1 MKKLLLVA
9 LMATI
14 GATAQT
20 LIPSNIVKATNGS
33 LLLQGT
39 NSAGTPTQS
48 VEVTNVGHIFARSAN
63 FNGSDGVSAQKL
75 TLSNGG
81 AITGSDQVVTIDAV
95 GNGNVVIKDQ
105 TTIEG
110 NLRVNQTISSSQ
122 AIQTTGTGS
131 IHSAYN
137 LSAAGNKFNVAG
149 DSGLITSNGINNNLK
164 GITNAGLITQV
175 TAGNVNETSLQ
186 AINGSQLHATNTI
199 VSNNATIAANA
210 ISQVQSNLNSTDLNV
225 ANNTNDILDL
235 RSVKADKTQV
245 LNDIAAA
252 KEQAIT
258 SSNLYTDGKINA
270 LDNKFTSEVSKLNV
284 EILDINENLS
294 KVNSKVNVQV
304 ERLDNRIDETNE
316 NVRENTINITNLQN
330 SKADKFQV
338 ELDIAQAKSE
348 AITTSNAYTDTK
360 VGALE
365 TKVNTQVTRLD
376 GRIDNL
382 DSKVNTEVSRL
393 DGRIDATNQNVTN
406 LSNKVTTEVA
416 RVDSRIDATN
426 TTVEANKKE
435 AADATAKVQ
444 SNLDKEA
451 KRLDMKIDSEV
462 QKVESKFNQKIT
474 EVDLRLN
481 NRIDAVMTYVGNEFK
496 AVNNRI
502 EGLGASMVALS
513 AAATSSVYNANKPTN
528 LNIGTGFYGRST
540 AIAVG
545 MSHFFNASTKVSVNW
560 SQGSHTKN
568 AVGIGAGFAF

>member
-20 LIPSNIVKATNGS
+20 LIPSNTIKATNGN

-39 NSAGTPTQS
+39 NSAGVSTQS
-48 VEVTNVGHIFARSAN
+48 VEVTNVGHIFARSAS
-63 FNGSDGVSAQKL
+63 FNGADGVSAQKL

-81 AITGSDQVVTIDAV
+81 TISGSSQVVTIDAV

-110 NLRVNQTISSSQ
+110 NLKVNQTISSSQ

-131 IHSAYN
+131 ISSAYN
-137 LSAAGNKFNVAG
+137 LSAASNKFNVAG
-149 DSGLITSNGINNNLK
+149 DTGNVKTTGTISAANFSTNSGSFYVNGSNGNTTVHGVSLLFGGAYVGPRADDSNQPALTVNGQGAFK
-164 GITNAGLITQV
+164 GISNGNQKITGV
-175 TAGNVNETSLQ
+175 ANGTAANDVVNV
-186 AINGSQLHATNTI
+186 SQLN
-199 VSNNATIAANA
+199 
-210 ISQVQSNLNSTDLNV
+210 
-225 ANNTNDILDL
+225 
-235 RSVKADKTQV
+235 
-245 LNDIAAA
+245 
-252 KEQAIT
+252 
-258 SSNLYTDGKINA
+258 
-270 LDNKFTSEVSKLNV
+270 
-284 EILDINENLS
+284 
-294 KVNSKVNVQV
+294 
-304 ERLDNRIDETNE
+304 
-316 NVRENTINITNLQN
+316 
-330 SKADKFQV
+330 
-338 ELDIAQAKSE
+338 QAKTE
-348 AITTSNAYTDTK
+348 AITTSNDYTDTK

-365 TKVNTQVTRLD
+365 TKVNTEVKRLD
-376 GRIDNL
+376 D
-382 DSKVNTEVSRL
+382 
-393 DGRIDATNQNVTN
+393 RIDATNQNVTN

-426 TTVEANKKE
+426 KNVSNLTSVVEANKKE

-444 SNLDKEA
+444 SNLDKES
-451 KRLDMKIDSEV
+451 KRLDMRIDTET
-462 QKVESKFNQKIT
+462 QRVESKLNQRIT

-560 SQGSHTKN
+560 AQGSHTKN
-568 AVGIGAGFAF
+568 AVGIGAGFCF

>member
-1 MKKLLLVA
+1 MNV
-9 LMATI
+9 
-14 GATAQT
+14 TAQT
-20 LIPSNIVKATNGS
+20 LVAPNNTIKATNGS

-39 NSAGTPTQS
+39 NSSGTPTQS
-48 VEVTNVGHIFARSAN
+48 VAISNVGHISGRSMDL
-63 FNGSDGVSAQKL
+63 NGADGISAQKL

-81 AITGSDQVVTIDAV
+81 TISGSGQVLTIDAV

-110 NLRVNQTISSSQ
+110 NLKVNQTISSSQ
-122 AIQTTGTGS
+122 AIITTGTGS
-131 IHSAYN
+131 ISSAYN
-137 LSAAGNKFNVAG
+137 LSAASNKFNVAG
-149 DSGLITSNGINNNLK
+149 DNGNVRTAGTVSASSFGTNSGNFNVNGTNGNILTTGLINANGKATIDASNGNIWASGTTTAQGGLK
-164 GITNAGLITQV
+164 VFNGASITGGLDVQNGKITK
-175 TAGNVNETSLQ
+175 
-186 AINGSQLHATNTI
+186 
-199 VSNNATIAANA
+199 
-210 ISQVQSNLNSTDLNV
+210 V
-225 ANNTNDILDL
+225 ANGTAATDAVNKGQLDL
-235 RSVKADKTQV
+235 EVNR
-245 LNDIAAA
+245 LNA
-252 KEQAIT
+252 
-258 SSNLYTDGKINA
+258 NLE
-270 LDNKFTSEVSKLNV
+270 F
-284 EILDINENLS
+284 
-294 KVNSKVNVQV
+294 
-304 ERLDNRIDETNE
+304 TNE

-338 ELDIAQAKSE
+338 ELDIEQAKNE
-348 AITTSNAYTDTK
+348 AITTSNTYTDTK

-365 TKVNTQVTRLD
+365 TKVNTEVTRLD

-393 DGRIDATNQNVTN
+393 DGRINATNQNVTN

-444 SNLDKEA
+444 SNLDKES
-451 KRLDMKIDSEV
+451 KRLDMRIDTET
-462 QKVESKFNQKIT
+462 QRVESKLNQRIT

-560 SQGSHTKN
+560 AQGSHTKN
-568 AVGIGAGFAF
+568 AVGIGAGFSF

>member
-1 MKKLLLVA
+1 MKKLILVA

-20 LIPSNIVKATNGS
+20 LIPSNIVRATNGS

-39 NSAGTPTQS
+39 NSSGTSTQS
-48 VEVTNVGHIFARSAN
+48 VAISNVGHIDARSAN

-81 AITGSDQVVTIDAV
+81 TISGSGQVITIDAN
-95 GNGNVVIKDQ
+95 GNGNLVIKDQ

-110 NLRVNQTISSSQ
+110 NLKVNQTISSSQ
-122 AIQTTGTGS
+122 AIITTGTGS
-131 IHSAYN
+131 ISSAYN

-149 DSGLITSNGINNNLK
+149 DTGTLNVGNGKIVLNASNGNASVNGVALLNGGAYVGPRVEGGSLPALTVNGQGAFKGINN
-164 GITNAGLITQV
+164 
-175 TAGNVNETSLQ
+175 AGNKITGVGNGTTASDAVNK
-186 AINGSQLHATNTI
+186 GQL
-199 VSNNATIAANA
+199 
-210 ISQVQSNLNSTDLNV
+210 D
-225 ANNTNDILDL
+225 
-235 RSVKADKTQV
+235 
-245 LNDIAAA
+245 
-252 KEQAIT
+252 
-258 SSNLYTDGKINA
+258 
-270 LDNKFTSEVSKLNV
+270 SEVNRLNA
-284 EILDINENLS
+284 NL
-294 KVNSKVNVQV
+294 
-304 ERLDNRIDETNE
+304 EFTNE

-338 ELDIAQAKSE
+338 ELDIAQAKNE

-365 TKVNTQVTRLD
+365 TKVNTEVTRLD

-406 LSNKVTTEVA
+406 LSNRVTTEVA

-444 SNLDKEA
+444 SNLDKES

-462 QKVESKFNQKIT
+462 QRVESKLNQRIT

-560 SQGSHTKN
+560 AQGSHTKN

>member
-1 MKKLLLVA
+1 MKKLILVA
-9 LMATI
+9 LMAI
-14 GATAQT
+14 GFGATAQT
-20 LIPSNIVKATNGS
+20 LVTPNNIVKATNGN

-39 NSAGTPTQS
+39 NSSGTPTQS
-48 VEVTNVGHIFARSAN
+48 VAISNVGHISGRSMDL
-63 FNGSDGVSAQKL
+63 NGADGVSAQKL

-81 AITGSDQVVTIDAV
+81 AITGSGQVVTIDAV

-110 NLRVNQTISSSQ
+110 NLKVNQTISSSQ

-131 IHSAYN
+131 ISSAYN
-137 LSAAGNKFNVAG
+137 LSAASNKFNVAG
-149 DSGLITSNGINNNLK
+149 DTGNVKTTGTISAANFSTNSGSFYVNGSNGNTTIHGVSLLFGGAYVGPRADDSSQPALTVNGQGAFK
-164 GITNAGLITQV
+164 GISNGNQKITGV
-175 TAGNVNETSLQ
+175 ANGTAATDAVNK
-186 AINGSQLHATNTI
+186 SQLDA
-199 VSNNATIAANA
+199 
-210 ISQVQSNLNSTDLNV
+210 
-225 ANNTNDILDL
+225 
-235 RSVKADKTQV
+235 
-245 LNDIAAA
+245 
-252 KEQAIT
+252 
-258 SSNLYTDGKINA
+258 
-270 LDNKFTSEVSKLNV
+270 
-284 EILDINENLS
+284 
-294 KVNSKVNVQV
+294 
-304 ERLDNRIDETNE
+304 
-316 NVRENTINITNLQN
+316 
-330 SKADKFQV
+330 
-338 ELDIAQAKSE
+338 AKSE

-365 TKVNTQVTRLD
+365 TKVNTEVT
-376 GRIDNL
+376 
-382 DSKVNTEVSRL
+382 RL
-393 DGRIDATNQNVTN
+393 DGRIDATNKNVSN
-406 LSNKVTTEVA
+406 LTNKVTTEVA

-426 TTVEANKKE
+426 KVVEANKKE

-451 KRLDMKIDSEV
+451 KRLDMRIDTET
-462 QKVESKFNQKIT
+462 QRVESKLNQRIT

-560 SQGSHTKN
+560 SQGSNTKN
-568 AVGIGAGFAF
+568 AVGIGCGIAF

>member
-20 LIPSNIVKATNGS
+20 LIPSNTIKATNGN

-39 NSAGTPTQS
+39 NSAGVSTQS
-48 VEVTNVGHIFARSAN
+48 VEVTNVGHIFARSAS
-63 FNGSDGVSAQKL
+63 FNGADGVSAQKL

-81 AITGSDQVVTIDAV
+81 TISGSSQVVTIDAV

-110 NLRVNQTISSSQ
+110 NLKVNQTISSSQ

-131 IHSAYN
+131 ISSAYN
-137 LSAAGNKFNVAG
+137 LSAASNKFNVAG
-149 DSGLITSNGINNNLK
+149 DTGNVKTTGTISAANFSTNSGSFYVNGSNGNTTVHGVSLLFGGAYVGPRADDSNQPALTVNGQGAFK
-164 GITNAGLITQV
+164 GISNGNQKITGV
-175 TAGNVNETSLQ
+175 ANGTAANDVVNV
-186 AINGSQLHATNTI
+186 SQLN
-199 VSNNATIAANA
+199 
-210 ISQVQSNLNSTDLNV
+210 
-225 ANNTNDILDL
+225 
-235 RSVKADKTQV
+235 
-245 LNDIAAA
+245 
-252 KEQAIT
+252 
-258 SSNLYTDGKINA
+258 
-270 LDNKFTSEVSKLNV
+270 
-284 EILDINENLS
+284 
-294 KVNSKVNVQV
+294 
-304 ERLDNRIDETNE
+304 
-316 NVRENTINITNLQN
+316 
-330 SKADKFQV
+330 
-338 ELDIAQAKSE
+338 QAKTE
-348 AITTSNAYTDTK
+348 AITTSNDYTDTK

-365 TKVNTQVTRLD
+365 TKVNTEVKRLD
-376 GRIDNL
+376 D
-382 DSKVNTEVSRL
+382 
-393 DGRIDATNQNVTN
+393 RIDATNQNVTN

-426 TTVEANKKE
+426 KNVSNLTSVVEANKKE

-444 SNLDKEA
+444 SNLDKES
-451 KRLDMKIDSEV
+451 KRLDMRIDTET
-462 QKVESKFNQKIT
+462 QRVESKLNQRIT

>member
-1 MKKLLLVA
+1 MKKLILVA

-20 LIPSNIVKATNGS
+20 LIPSNIVRATNGS

-39 NSAGTPTQS
+39 NSSGTSTQS
-48 VEVTNVGHIFARSAN
+48 VAISNVGHIDARSAN

-81 AITGSDQVVTIDAV
+81 TISGSGQVITIDAN
-95 GNGNVVIKDQ
+95 GNGNLVIKDQ

-110 NLRVNQTISSSQ
+110 NLKVNQTISSSQ
-122 AIQTTGTGS
+122 AIITTGTGS
-131 IHSAYN
+131 ISSAYN

-149 DSGLITSNGINNNLK
+149 DTGTLNVGNGKIVLNASNGNASVNGVALLNGGAYVGPRVEGGSLPALTVNGQGAFKGINN
-164 GITNAGLITQV
+164 
-175 TAGNVNETSLQ
+175 AGNKITGVGNGTTASDAVNK
-186 AINGSQLHATNTI
+186 GQL
-199 VSNNATIAANA
+199 
-210 ISQVQSNLNSTDLNV
+210 D
-225 ANNTNDILDL
+225 
-235 RSVKADKTQV
+235 
-245 LNDIAAA
+245 
-252 KEQAIT
+252 
-258 SSNLYTDGKINA
+258 
-270 LDNKFTSEVSKLNV
+270 SEVNRLNA
-284 EILDINENLS
+284 NL
-294 KVNSKVNVQV
+294 
-304 ERLDNRIDETNE
+304 EFTNE

-338 ELDIAQAKSE
+338 ELDIAQAKNE

-365 TKVNTQVTRLD
+365 TKVNTEVTRLD

-382 DSKVNTEVSRL
+382 DSKVNTEVARL
-393 DGRIDATNQNVTN
+393 DTRIDVTNTNVTN
-406 LSNKVTTEVA
+406 LSNRVTTEVA

-426 TTVEANKKE
+426 KNVSNLTSVVEANKKE

-444 SNLDKEA
+444 FNLDKEA
-451 KRLDMKIDSEV
+451 KRLDMRIDTET
-462 QKVESKFNQKIT
+462 QRVESKLNQRIT

-560 SQGSHTKN
+560 AQGSHTKN

>member
-1 MKKLLLVA
+1 MKKLILVA

-20 LIPSNIVKATNGS
+20 LIPSNIVRATNGS

-39 NSAGTPTQS
+39 NSSGTSTQS
-48 VEVTNVGHIFARSAN
+48 VAISNVGHIDARSAN

-81 AITGSDQVVTIDAV
+81 TISGSGQVITIDAN
-95 GNGNVVIKDQ
+95 GNGNLVIKDQ

-110 NLRVNQTISSSQ
+110 NLKVNQTISSSQ
-122 AIQTTGTGS
+122 AIITTGTGS
-131 IHSAYN
+131 ISSAYN

-149 DSGLITSNGINNNLK
+149 DTGTLNVGNGKIVLNASNGNASVNGVALLNGGAYVGPRVEGGSLPALTVNGQGAFKGINN
-164 GITNAGLITQV
+164 
-175 TAGNVNETSLQ
+175 AGNKITGVGNGTTASDAVNK
-186 AINGSQLHATNTI
+186 GQL
-199 VSNNATIAANA
+199 
-210 ISQVQSNLNSTDLNV
+210 D
-225 ANNTNDILDL
+225 
-235 RSVKADKTQV
+235 
-245 LNDIAAA
+245 
-252 KEQAIT
+252 
-258 SSNLYTDGKINA
+258 
-270 LDNKFTSEVSKLNV
+270 SEVNRLNA
-284 EILDINENLS
+284 NL
-294 KVNSKVNVQV
+294 
-304 ERLDNRIDETNE
+304 EFTNE

-338 ELDIAQAKSE
+338 ELDIAQAKNE

-360 VGALE
+360 VGGLE
-365 TKVNTQVTRLD
+365 TKINTEVTRLD
-376 GRIDNL
+376 DRINNL

-406 LSNKVTTEVA
+406 LSNRVTTEVA

-426 TTVEANKKE
+426 KVVEANKKE

-444 SNLDKEA
+444 SNLDKES

-462 QKVESKFNQKIT
+462 QKVESKLNQRIT

-481 NRIDAVMTYVGNEFK
+481 NRIDAVMTYVGNEFR

-528 LNIGTGFYGRST
+528 LNIATGFYGRST

-545 MSHFFNASTKVSVNW
+545 MSHFFNASTKVSFNW